1 MSNLTELKNNADAA
15 WVVWAAADAAADT
28 DAAANAV
35 EASAWD
41 VYVAASAAVDAAA
54 AAAVF
59 RAAVAYTAAVDAEK
73 EQK

>member
-1 MSNLTELKNNADAA
+1 MNSKQRCIECNSEAGTKWTSYWCEDCDAIRRARIGAALTEML
-15 WVVWAAADAAADT
+15 
-28 DAAANAV
+28 
-35 EASAWD
+35 
-41 VYVAASAAVDAAA
+41 A